1 MTSILVEF
9 DILVKQSGIY
19 VRGFVL
25 ILHLVYPTG
34 LNELGMFQFRV
45 YIRGRAHVFKS
56 TGEVHV
62 GGFCVLKQM
71 KC

>member
-1 MTSILVEF
+1 MLVEF

-25 ILHLVYPTG
+25 ILHLVYLTG

-45 YIRGRAHVFKS
+45 YVRGRAHVLNQLERS
-56 TGEVHV
+56 MLV
-62 GGFCVLKQM
+62 GFVF
-71 KC
+71 

>member
-1 MTSILVEF
+1 MTSMLVEF

-25 ILHLVYPTG
+25 ILHLVYLTG

-45 YIRGRAHVFKS
+45 YVRGVLNQLERSMLVGFVF
-56 TGEVHV
+56 
-62 GGFCVLKQM
+62 
-71 KC
+71 

>member
-1 MTSILVEF
+1 MLVEF

-25 ILHLVYPTG
+25 ILHLVYLTG

-45 YIRGRAHVFKS
+45 YVRGVLNQLERSMLVGFVF
-56 TGEVHV
+56 
-62 GGFCVLKQM
+62 
-71 KC
+71 